1 MQFAHPGYL
10 FLLTL
15 LIPAIAWYIWKQS
28 EAQASL
34 QVSSTSAFQKLPRS
48 WKEYL
53 RHVDFAL
60 LCGAAAMTIVALAR
74 PQSSDSWSQ
83 SNTEGIDIVLSLDVS
98 NSMHFEDF
106 RPDRLEASK
115 EVASQF
121 VAGRPNDNIG
131 LVLFGS
137 ESYTMCPMTSD
148 HAVVANMINSVTFDL
163 IDGGS
168 TAIGDGLVTAVNR
181 IRSGQAKSKVI
192 ILLTDGSN
200 NSGDVSPKDAA
211 QVAQAMGVRLYTI
224 GVGSKGE
231 FETTVGYDPFGRPV
245 RQKVKADIDEE
256 TLKTMAQFTGGRYF
270 RATNKSSLAT
280 IFDEIDKMEKT
291 KMSVREFSRK
301 EEEFLPFALAAIA
314 LLLLHVILRNTVLRN
329 IP

>member
-1 MQFAHPGYL
+1 MQFANPGYL
-10 FLLTL
+10 FLLIL

-34 QVSSTSAFQKLPRS
+34 QVSSTDAFQKLPRS

-53 RHVDFAL
+53 RHVNFAL

-148 HAVVANMINSVTFDL
+148 HAVVANMINSVAFDL

>member
-1 MQFAHPGYL
+1 MQFANPGYL
-10 FLLTL
+10 FLLIL

-53 RHVDFAL
+53 RHVNFAL

-115 EVASQF
+115 EVASRF

-148 HAVVANMINSVTFDL
+148 HAVVSNMINSVTFDL

-181 IRSGQAKSKVI
+181 IRSGQAKSKVPMVPTI
-192 ILLTDGSN
+192 RVMCRPRMQPRLLMPWVCASIPL
-200 NSGDVSPKDAA
+200 VLA
-211 QVAQAMGVRLYTI
+211 QRASSRL
-224 GVGSKGE
+224 
-231 FETTVGYDPFGRPV
+231 P
-245 RQKVKADIDEE
+245 
-256 TLKTMAQFTGGRYF
+256 
-270 RATNKSSLAT
+270 
-280 IFDEIDKMEKT
+280 
-291 KMSVREFSRK
+291 
-301 EEEFLPFALAAIA
+301 
-314 LLLLHVILRNTVLRN
+314 
-329 IP
+329 

>member
-1 MQFAHPGYL
+1 MQFANPGYL
-10 FLLTL
+10 FLLL
-15 LIPAIAWYIWKQS
+15 LLVPAIAWHVWKQS

-34 QVSSTSAFQKLPRS
+34 QVSTTSPFDKLPRS

-53 RHVDFAL
+53 RHVNFAL
-60 LCGAAAMTIVALAR
+60 LCGALALTIVCLAR

-98 NSMHFEDF
+98 YSMRAEDF
-106 RPDRLEASK
+106 HPNRLEASK
-115 EVASQF
+115 DVASQF
-121 VAGRPNDNIG
+121 VNGRPNDNIG
-131 LVLFGS
+131 IVLFGK

-148 HAVVANMINSVTFDL
+148 HAVVSNMINSIDFDL

-181 IRSGQAKSKVI
+181 IRSGQAKSKVV

-231 FETTVGYDPFGRPV
+231 YETTVGYDPFGRPV
-245 RQKVKADIDEE
+245 RQMVKADIDEDV
-256 TLKTMAQFTGGRYF
+256 LKSMAQFTGGRYF
-270 RATNKSSLAT
+270 RATSKTSLAE

-301 EEEFLPFALAAIA
+301 DEEFLPFALAAIA
-314 LLLLHVILRNTVLRN
+314 LLLMHVLLRNTVLRN

>member
-1 MQFAHPGYL
+1 MQFANPGYL
-10 FLLTL
+10 FLLIL
-15 LIPAIAWYIWKQS
+15 LIPAIAWYVWKQA

-53 RHVDFAL
+53 RHADFAL
-60 LCGAAAMTIVALAR
+60 LCGAAALTIVALAR

-115 EVASQF
+115 EVASRF

-148 HAVVANMINSVTFDL
+148 HAVVSNMINSVTFDL

-245 RQKVKADIDEE
+245 RQTVKADIDEE

-270 RATNKSSLAT
+270 RATNKNSLSE

-301 EEEFLPFALAAIA
+301 DEEFLPFALAAIA
-314 LLLLHVILRNTVLRN
+314 LLLLHVIIRNTVLRN